1 MCYNNIIKIDTFLD
15 GIKRGLYE
23 LIAYIK
29 GIVEFIH
36 DDTIIVDVNGIGY
49 EIFCANPYAFQDS
62 LQEQAFIYTY
72 QHVREDAII
81 LFGFKT
87 EDEKH
92 LFTKLISVSGIGPKS
107 GIQILGGANV
117 NDFVAA
123 VEAEDEKFLTQFP
136 GVGKKTARQIILDL
150 KGKLDQNLVIEQK
163 PAKSTNTPQA
173 DYLDEVTE
181 TLKALGYRDNEIKT
195 ILPALRKEE
204 ATTTDQLVKKALA
217 LLFNQ

>member
-1 MCYNNIIKIDTFLD
+1 
-15 GIKRGLYE
+15 

-29 GIVEFIH
+29 GIIEFIH
-36 DDTIIVDVNGIGY
+36 DDTIIVDVNGMGY

-62 LQEQAFIYTY
+62 LKEQAFIYTY
-72 QHVREDAII
+72 QHVREDAIM

-150 KGKLDQNLVIEQK
+150 KGKLDQNLVIEEK
-163 PAKSTNTPQA
+163 PAKSTKTHQPDQ
-173 DYLDEVTE
+173 LHEVTE
-181 TLKALGYRDNEIKT
+181 TLKALGYRDSEIKT
-195 ILPALRKEE
+195 VLPTLRKE
-204 ATTTDQLVKKALA
+204 TDLTTDQLVKKALA